1 MKQEPVLL
9 SVVLLSIGLASLVV
23 NRANQINNKRSKGLE
38 ALQIQIDALK
48 QPLQLQQQQHQPQE
62 QQWVAQ
68 HQRRTM
74 DDARTKSFTHAA
86 DFGAVGDAATD
97 DTAALQAAIDSAA
110 NNLGGG
116 TVVLGRGT
124 FITTAPLE
132 LKGGVTLQGQG
143 YGSSPLAVQFDA
155 GASTIAYCGTDYAV
169 KITGHAASVRDVVI
183 YDWPYTMPGGGG
195 SCDQT
200 QAAGGVLMEA
210 DSVSL
215 ESVSMDKVLLYFF
228 VGGTSLTLR
237 GINNGEVAYASFND
251 LRVRHAKQGIHLQAD
266 STSFVNSNQ
275 FFGGAISGGI
285 TDVAVLAEG
294 PGACND
300 NKFYGMVIEPPVT
313 SITHVH
319 IKGPATNVR
328 MHDVRL
334 EGTGMV
340 ADKRP
345 LVIIED
351 DSYGNVMTGL
361 LGHTHVQGDLLRNPG
376 MDYVGAK
383 TVGIDPPP
391 YNQFRNAA
399 FRGLRGQNLPN
410 WNIRRGRHNAA
421 LMSIV
426 EGQEQ
431 FPGHEVLRLVP
442 FRNFVMRQTPR
453 LCLLPTYAHVTFG
466 VYARSSAR
474 LAIRACMRDGVS
486 DDLVCSK
493 DYSGS
498 GEWEF
503 ISVTAMLN
511 VARSR
516 PAFYI
521 RREVELTAPTLVYGS
536 IPALPGAS
544 LMSASGVAMDGT
556 FVTSMTTATPPTS
569 GDVTFWTLPQNEGN
583 VFELDMQGDPLR
595 TIVRIND
602 QGAVRFAK
610 GTIITLL
617 FAEAGSRVRHSVFI
631 NLVNNQ
637 DFVSTPNSSLRLV
650 SNGDPTWTEVL
661 RNN

>member
-1 MKQEPVLL
+1 MRPALLLL
-9 SVVLLSIGLASLVV
+9 SVAILSVGLVLL
-23 NRANQINNKRSKGLE
+23 INHATKINDDGGKGLE

-48 QPLQLQQQQHQPQE
+48 RQLHQQPQ
-62 QQWVAQ
+62 QQWVALEQ
-68 HQRRTM
+68 EQRRTM
-74 DDARTKSFTHAA
+74 DDAGTTSFTHAA
-86 DFGAVGDAATD
+86 DFGAVGDSATD

-110 NNLGGG
+110 DNLSGG
-116 TVVLGRGT
+116 TVVLGAGT
-124 FITTAPLE
+124 FITTAPLD

-143 YGSSPLAVQFDA
+143 YGSSPLAIQFDA
-155 GASTIAYCGTDYAV
+155 GGSTIAYCGTDYAV
-169 KITGHAASVRDVVI
+169 KVTGHSVSIRDVAI
-183 YDWPYTMPGGGG
+183 YDWPYNMPGGG

-210 DSVSL
+210 NSRGL

-228 VGGTSLTLR
+228 MGGTALTLR
-237 GINNGEVAYASFND
+237 GINEGGIAYASFRD

-319 IKGPATNVR
+319 VKGSITNVR

-340 ADKRP
+340 AVKRP

-351 DSYGNVMTGL
+351 DSYSNVMTGL
-361 LGHTHVQGDLLRNPG
+361 LGHTHVQADLLRNPG
-376 MDYVGAK
+376 IDFVSAK

-399 FRGLRGQNLPN
+399 FLGLRDNVLPN
-410 WNIRRGRHNAA
+410 WNVPANGA
-421 LMSIV
+421 LSIV
-426 EGQEQ
+426 EGEEL
-431 FPGHEVLRLVP
+431 FSGHQVLRVDYLN
-442 FRNFVMRQTPR
+442 FGGNFVLSPTS
-453 LCLLPTYAHVTFG
+453 LPLSPIHSQCSFG
-466 VYARSSAR
+466 VYARSSVEG
-474 LAIRACMRDGVS
+474 AIVATMRFESGS
-486 DDLVCSK
+486 LISSTAH
-493 DYSGS
+493 SGS

-503 ISVTAMLN
+503 IAMSALFQAN
-511 VARSR
+511 NPN

-521 RREVELTAPTLVYGS
+521 TNDVDITAPTFVYGS
-536 IPALPGAS
+536 IPASPGAS
-544 LMSASGVAMDGT
+544 LMSASGAAMDGT
-556 FVTSMTTATPPTS
+556 FAMSMTTATPPAS
-569 GDVTFWTLPQNEGN
+569 GTFWTLPQKEGN
-583 VFELDMQGDPLR
+583 VFKMNMQGDPLR
-595 TIVRIND
+595 TIARIND

-610 GTIITLL
+610 GTVITLL
-617 FAEAGSRVRHSVFI
+617 FAQAGTRVSHSAYI
-631 NLVNNQ
+631 KLSNNQ
-637 DFVSTPNSSLRLV
+637 DFVSTPNSSLTLV
-650 SNGDPTWTEVL
+650 STGGPTWTEVS
-661 RNN
+661 RNS